1 MFRSIE
7 LPTNITGKIF
17 LHSMPG
23 YYEKYE
29 LAFSELSE
37 KDIQTV
43 ISFTSL
49 DEIRMKS
56 PDYAK
61 AIEAGSLPFHR
72 ISFPIRDFSVPDDR
86 DSYLRLVKET
96 ASNVKG
102 GESVLVHCAAGI
114 GRTGMFTACVLLALG
129 LKKRDALARVR
140 SAGSDPEIAYQSEIV
155 AWVAEQF
162 S

>member
-7 LPTNITGKIF
+7 LPGSIRGKIY

-23 YYEKYE
+23 YYEEYE

-49 DEIRMKS
+49 DEIRMKA
-56 PDYAK
+56 PEYAR
-61 AIEAGSLPFHR
+61 AIEGGSLPFHR

-86 DSYLRLVKET
+86 DAYLRLVKET
-96 ASNVKG
+96 ANNIKR

-114 GRTGMFTACVLLALG
+114 GRTGMFAACVLLALG
-129 LKKRDALARVR
+129 IKKPDALALVR
-140 SAGSDPEIAYQSEIV
+140 SAGSEPEIAYQAEIV
-155 AWVAEQF
+155 DWVTDHIL
-162 S
+162 